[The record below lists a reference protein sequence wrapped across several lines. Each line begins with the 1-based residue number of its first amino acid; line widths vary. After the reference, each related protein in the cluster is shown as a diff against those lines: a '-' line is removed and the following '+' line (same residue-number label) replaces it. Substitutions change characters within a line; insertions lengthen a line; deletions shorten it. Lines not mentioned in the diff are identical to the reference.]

1 MTASCACLQTMFLN
15 GILSIIMFGWVA
27 QAVHY
32 SAADLVPF
40 AALTGAVLTH
50 MPFSVGN
57 HLFGCISV
65 EVHNLWRR

>member
-1 MTASCACLQTMFLN
+1 MFINSVISAL
-15 GILSIIMFGWVA
+15 MFGWVA
-27 QAVHY
+27 QAVGY
-32 SAADLVPF
+32 SPKDLVPF
-40 AALTGAVLTH
+40 AALTGAVLVH